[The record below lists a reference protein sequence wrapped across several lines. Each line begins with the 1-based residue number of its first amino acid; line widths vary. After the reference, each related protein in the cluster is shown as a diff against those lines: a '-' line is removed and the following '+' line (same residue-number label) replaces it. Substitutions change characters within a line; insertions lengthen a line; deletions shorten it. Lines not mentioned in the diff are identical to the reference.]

1 MNNKLSYIIINYKL
15 QITNYKLQIKI
26 DMDMK
31 KMLSPLGG
39 VVGVLMA
46 TQTTEEPKTEKFYN
60 TNDGGVTT
68 FLIMIFILF
77 IVLFIL
83 SLVGFYNIAPPGTR
97 ILHLVLLLLT
107 GGLWATVFII
117 YYGVFT
123 DKTLLSPV
131 VKNNNRYNN
140 RYNNRNVMNRMN

>member
-1 MNNKLSYIIINYKL
+1 M
-15 QITNYKLQIKI
+15 

-39 VVGVLMA
+39 VIGVLMA
-46 TQTTEEPKTEKFYN
+46 TQGTEETKTEKFYN
-60 TNDGGVTT
+60 TNDGGVTV
-68 FLIMIFILF
+68 FFIMIVILF

-83 SLVGFYNIAPPGTR
+83 SLVGFYNIAPEGTR
-97 ILHLVLLLLT
+97 IFHLVLLLLT
-107 GGLWATVFII
+107 GGFWGTIFII

-131 VKNNNRYNN
+131 VKNNNRNNN
-140 RYNNRNVMNRMN
+140 RYYNNRNRNLIN

>member
-1 MNNKLSYIIINYKL
+1 MDMN
-15 QITNYKLQIKI
+15 
-26 DMDMK
+26 MK

-46 TQTTEEPKTEKFYN
+46 TQGTEETKTEKFNN
-60 TNDGGVTT
+60 TNDGGVTV
-68 FLIMIFILF
+68 FFIMIVILF

-83 SLVGFYNIAPPGTR
+83 SLVGFYNIAPEGTK

-131 VKNNNRYNN
+131 LKNNNRNNN
-140 RYNNRNVMNRMN
+140 RYYNNRNRNLIN